1 MAATSVDNCIKYS
14 NPDEKELSMVFNFH
28 HLKVDYK
35 NGDKWTMMDFDFKM
49 LKDIF
54 KEWQEGMQEGNG
66 WSAVFWCNHDQ
77 PRVIS
82 RFGND
87 KKYHN
92 ESGKM
97 LATTIHMMRGT
108 PYIYQGEEFGMTN
121 PYFDTI
127 EEYRDVESINYYN
140 ILKEQ
145 GESEADIL
153 EILRSK
159 SRDNSRTPIQWNSE
173 ENAGFTTGTPWIPV
187 AKSYK
192 EINAENALKD
202 DNSIF
207 YHYKKLISL
216 RKEYDVISKGNFN
229 MILEDNNKV
238 LGYTRNYENKTLVVL
253 NNFYGEEAKVDIPS
267 QLLENNNVKVLISN
281 YSNEVKL
288 NKEMTLR
295 PYESIVYY
303 IEK

>member
-1 MAATSVDNCIKYS
+1 
-14 NPDEKELSMVFNFH
+14 
-28 HLKVDYK
+28 
-35 NGDKWTMMDFDFKM
+35 
-49 LKDIF
+49 
-54 KEWQEGMQEGNG
+54 
-66 WSAVFWCNHDQ
+66 
-77 PRVIS
+77 
-82 RFGND
+82 
-87 KKYHN
+87 
-92 ESGKM
+92 M

-202 DNSIF
+202 KESIF

-253 NNFYGEEAKVDIPS
+253 NNFYGEEAKIDIPS